1 MSTYRELVRE
11 TGPAFLVLA
20 FLARLPAAMVPL
32 GVITLVASATG
43 SFATAG
49 ATAAAFG
56 VGCAVGG
63 PFVGGLAD
71 RFGQRPAG
79 LFASLINAFALAAF
93 AIGVLA
99 GQSSLVITVLAAVAG
114 LSTPQVGPLV
124 RVRWVALLSKR
135 KLNTAF
141 SYEGAADELSY
152 MAGPALVGIIALLGG
167 AWLPLLIAAG
177 LTLLAAV
184 PFALHHTAVPA
195 VSRTRVAVALPMA
208 PLALLIVAMAG
219 IGVIF
224 GAAQTGVTAFAEE
237 SGIPSAAGLI
247 YAALGVGS
255 AVAGLATA
263 WLPARWNSLT
273 RYTGSAIALVLGC
286 VALAFAPSTLAGVM
300 LAMLAVGVVSAPY
313 LIAIYALAS
322 DIIPA
327 TRAGAAMT
335 LLGSGVVAGVALG
348 AAVAGRLADTFGH
361 AGAFAV
367 PLVAAV
373 ISLGTA
379 AIFRLTAARRPTLTP
394 A

>member
-1 MSTYRELVRE
+1 MSKYRELVRE

-32 GVITLVASATG
+32 GVITLVASVTG

-49 ATAAAFG
+49 ATAASFG

-63 PFVGGLAD
+63 PFVGELAD
-71 RFGQRPAG
+71 RFGQRAAG
-79 LFASLINAFALAAF
+79 LIASLINAFALAAF
-93 AIGVLA
+93 AIAVLA

-114 LSTPQVGPLV
+114 FSTPQVGPLV
-124 RVRWVALLSKR
+124 RVRWVALLGKR

-195 VSRTRVAVALPMA
+195 ASRTRVAVPLPLA
-208 PLALLIVAMAG
+208 PLTLLIVAMAG

-273 RYTGSAIALVLGC
+273 RYTGSAIALVLGG

-313 LIAIYALAS
+313 LIAVYALAG
-322 DIIPA
+322 DIIPPA
-327 TRAGAAMT
+327 RAGAAMT

-361 AGAFAV
+361 TGAFTV
-367 PLVAAV
+367 PLIAAV
-373 ISLGTA
+373 ISLATTA
-379 AIFRLTAARRPTLTP
+379 TFRLTSARRESLTP